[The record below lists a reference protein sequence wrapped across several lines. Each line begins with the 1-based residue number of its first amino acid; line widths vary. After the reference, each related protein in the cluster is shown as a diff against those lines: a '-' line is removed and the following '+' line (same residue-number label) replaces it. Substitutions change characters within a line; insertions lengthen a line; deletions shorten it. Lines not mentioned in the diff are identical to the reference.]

1 MFRRESFI
9 TLMIGRGLVAVSE
22 ERDRGGSDIT
32 ITIEPSIIDLGI
44 AVILVW

>member
-1 MFRRESFI
+1 MFRREFHHSDDRKR
-9 TLMIGRGLVAVSE
+9 LAVG
-22 ERDRGGSDIT
+22 EREGGSDIT